1 VYRFPHKCASS
12 LFPAQQVQHD
22 IVLSAN
28 IKFKKI
34 QYNQNMDEIYARK
47 EKNLFLPGYIF
58 FTILLGGLGIYGFY
72 INWKANQPVL
82 AALSAILVTAHIGL
96 YWLNLR
102 QFHHPRWWVFY
113 YSAQTILIIVIATL
127 PYSGEASL
135 FGISFLGTATISITG
150 EILGLWGNTR
160 RAFLLGLFYLS
171 ILLVI
176 IFSKVEPDLILP
188 YLAQFLTTIGFIVI
202 LMVVFNLQIRERQ
215 KAEELAETLESA
227 NAKLAAYAARNEG
240 LTLQAERERMARE
253 LHDTLAQG
261 VAGLILQLEALKEH
275 QQQNRYPQAQSVL
288 EQAIARARSTLG
300 ESRAAIENLRN
311 DKVDFK
317 EAVEAMIAQT
327 KSVSKVDY
335 QLTLNLIE
343 NRPIPQNIQ
352 HHAERVLHEALT
364 NINKHAGAAQAQINI
379 EQKQSTLSLHITDDG
394 IGFDTNQPYAEGC
407 FGLQGLAERARL
419 THSQYMLT
427 STPGAGTTIEFIF
440 PLERESL

>member
-1 VYRFPHKCASS
+1 
-12 LFPAQQVQHD
+12 
-22 IVLSAN
+22 
-28 IKFKKI
+28 
-34 QYNQNMDEIYARK
+34 MDEVNARK
-47 EKNLFLPGYIF
+47 EKNIYLPFYIF
-58 FTILLGGLGIYGFY
+58 INIVLGGIGIYGFY

-82 AALSAILVTAHIGL
+82 AALSAILVAAHLGL

-113 YSAQTILIIVIATL
+113 YSAQTVLIVVIANL
-127 PYSGEASL
+127 PYSGEANL
-135 FGISFLGTATISITG
+135 FGISFLGSATIAITG
-150 EILGLWGNTR
+150 EVLGLWGNTR
-160 RAFLLGLFYLS
+160 RAFFLGLFYLS
-171 ILLVI
+171 ILLG
-176 IFSKVEPDLILP
+176 IFSTKVEPDLILP
-188 YLAQFLTTIGFIVI
+188 FLTQLLIIGGFTVI
-202 LMVVFNLQIRERQ
+202 LMVVFNLQIKERQ

-227 NAKLAAYAARNEG
+227 NAKLATYAARNES

-317 EAVEAMIAQT
+317 GVVEALVAQF
-327 KSVSKVDY
+327 KSVSEVDC
-335 QLTLNLIE
+335 QLTLQLNE
-343 NRPIPQNIQ
+343 NSPIPQNIQ
-352 HHAERVLHEALT
+352 HHAQRVLHEALA
-364 NINKHAGAAQAQINI
+364 NINKHAGLAQAQINI
-379 EQKQSTLSLHITDDG
+379 EQNQSTLSLHITDDG
-394 IGFDTNQPYAEGC
+394 TGFDTNQPYAQGC

-440 PLERESL
+440 PLEGETL

>member
-1 VYRFPHKCASS
+1 
-12 LFPAQQVQHD
+12 
-22 IVLSAN
+22 
-28 IKFKKI
+28 
-34 QYNQNMDEIYARK
+34 MDAVNARK
-47 EKNLFLPGYIF
+47 EKKFYLPFYIF
-58 FTILLGGLGIYGFY
+58 ITIVLGGIGIYGFY

-82 AALSAILVTAHIGL
+82 AALSAILVAAHLGL
-96 YWLNLR
+96 YWFNPR
-102 QFHHPRWWVFY
+102 QFHRLRWWVFY
-113 YSAQTILIIVIATL
+113 YSAQTVLIVVIANL

-135 FGISFLGTATISITG
+135 FGISFLGSATFAITG
-150 EILGLWGNTR
+150 EVLGLWGNTR

-171 ILLVI
+171 IFLG
-176 IFSKVEPDLILP
+176 IFSTKVEPDLILP
-188 YLAQFLTTIGFIVI
+188 YLTQFLIIGGFIVI
-202 LMVVFNLQIRERQ
+202 LMVVFNLQIEERK

-227 NAKLAAYAARNEG
+227 NAKLAAYAVRNEG
-240 LTLQAERERMARE
+240 LALQAERERMARE

-317 EAVEAMIAQT
+317 GVVESLVAQF
-327 KSVSKVDY
+327 KSVNEVDC
-335 QLTLNLIE
+335 QLTLQLNE
-343 NRPIPQNIQ
+343 NSPIPQNIQ
-352 HHAERVLHEALT
+352 HHAQRVLHEVLA

-379 EQKQSTLSLHITDDG
+379 EQNVSTLSLHITDDG
-394 IGFDTNQPYAEGC
+394 TGFDTNQPYAQGC

-440 PLERESL
+440 PLEGETL

>member
-1 VYRFPHKCASS
+1 
-12 LFPAQQVQHD
+12 
-22 IVLSAN
+22 
-28 IKFKKI
+28 
-34 QYNQNMDEIYARK
+34 MDEVNARK
-47 EKNLFLPGYIF
+47 EKNIYLPFYIF
-58 FTILLGGLGIYGFY
+58 INIVLGGIGIYGFY

-82 AALSAILVTAHIGL
+82 AALIAILVAAHLGL

-102 QFHHPRWWVFY
+102 QFHHLRWWVFY
-113 YSAQTILIIVIATL
+113 YSAQTVLIVVIANL
-127 PYSGEASL
+127 PYSGEANL
-135 FGISFLGTATISITG
+135 FGISFLGSATIAITG
-150 EILGLWGNTR
+150 EVLGLWGNTR
-160 RAFLLGLFYLS
+160 RAFFLGLFYLS
-171 ILLVI
+171 ILLG
-176 IFSKVEPDLILP
+176 IFSTKVEPDLILP
-188 YLAQFLTTIGFIVI
+188 YLTQLLIIGGFIVI
-202 LMVVFNLQIRERQ
+202 LMVVFNLQIKERQ

-227 NAKLAAYAARNEG
+227 NAKLATYAARNES

-317 EAVEAMIAQT
+317 GVVEALVAQF
-327 KSVSKVDY
+327 KSVSEVDC
-335 QLTLNLIE
+335 QLTLQLNE
-343 NRPIPQNIQ
+343 NSPIPQNIQ
-352 HHAERVLHEALT
+352 HHAQRVLHEALA
-364 NINKHAGAAQAQINI
+364 NINKHAGLAQAQINI
-379 EQKQSTLSLHITDDG
+379 EQNQSTLSLHITDDG
-394 IGFDTNQPYAEGC
+394 TGFDTNQPYAQGC

-440 PLERESL
+440 PLEGETL

>member
-1 VYRFPHKCASS
+1 
-12 LFPAQQVQHD
+12 
-22 IVLSAN
+22 
-28 IKFKKI
+28 
-34 QYNQNMDEIYARK
+34 MDEVNARK
-47 EKNLFLPGYIF
+47 EKNIYLPFYIF
-58 FTILLGGLGIYGFY
+58 ITIVLGGIGIYGFY

-82 AALSAILVTAHIGL
+82 AALSAILVAAHLGL

-102 QFHHPRWWVFY
+102 QFHHLRWWVFY
-113 YSAQTILIIVIATL
+113 YSAQTVLIVVIANL
-127 PYSGEASL
+127 PYSGEANL
-135 FGISFLGTATISITG
+135 FGISFLGSATIAITG
-150 EILGLWGNTR
+150 EVLGLWGNTR
-160 RAFLLGLFYLS
+160 RAFFLGLFYLS
-171 ILLVI
+171 ILLG
-176 IFSKVEPDLILP
+176 IFSTKVEPDLILP
-188 YLAQFLTTIGFIVI
+188 YLTQFLIIGGFIVI
-202 LMVVFNLQIRERQ
+202 LMVVFNLQIKERQ

-227 NAKLAAYAARNEG
+227 NAKLATYAARNES

-317 EAVEAMIAQT
+317 GVVEALVAQF
-327 KSVSKVDY
+327 KSVSEVDC
-335 QLTLNLIE
+335 QLTLQLNE
-343 NRPIPQNIQ
+343 NSPIPQNIQ
-352 HHAERVLHEALT
+352 HHAQRVLHEALA
-364 NINKHAGAAQAQINI
+364 NINKHAGLAQAQINI
-379 EQKQSTLSLHITDDG
+379 EQNQSTLSLHITDDG
-394 IGFDTNQPYAEGC
+394 TGFDTNQPYAQGC

-440 PLERESL
+440 PLEGETL

>member
-1 VYRFPHKCASS
+1 
-12 LFPAQQVQHD
+12 
-22 IVLSAN
+22 
-28 IKFKKI
+28 
-34 QYNQNMDEIYARK
+34 MDEVNARK
-47 EKNLFLPGYIF
+47 EKNIYLPFVIF
-58 FTILLGGLGIYGFY
+58 INIVLGGIGIYGFY
-72 INWKANQPVL
+72 ITWKANQPVL
-82 AALSAILVTAHIGL
+82 AALSAILVAAHLGL

-113 YSAQTILIIVIATL
+113 YSAQTVLIVVIANL

-135 FGISFLGTATISITG
+135 FGISFLGSATFAITG
-150 EILGLWGNTR
+150 EVLGLWGNTR

-171 ILLVI
+171 IFLG
-176 IFSKVEPDLILP
+176 IFSTKVEPDLILP
-188 YLAQFLTTIGFIVI
+188 YLTQFLIIGGFIVI
-202 LMVVFNLQIRERQ
+202 LMVVFNLQIEERQ

-240 LTLQAERERMARE
+240 LALQAERERMARE

-317 EAVEAMIAQT
+317 GVVESLVAQF
-327 KSVSKVDY
+327 KSVNEVDC
-335 QLTLNLIE
+335 QLTLQLNE
-343 NRPIPQNIQ
+343 NSPIPQNIQ
-352 HHAERVLHEALT
+352 HHAQRVLHEVLA

-379 EQKQSTLSLHITDDG
+379 EQNVSTLSLHITDDG
-394 IGFDTNQPYAEGC
+394 TGFDTDQPYAQGR

-440 PLERESL
+440 PLEGETL

>member
-1 VYRFPHKCASS
+1 MNEVFPS
-12 LFPAQQVQHD
+12 
-22 IVLSAN
+22 
-28 IKFKKI
+28 
-34 QYNQNMDEIYARK
+34 K
-47 EKNLFLPGYIF
+47 EKKRFLTGYIF
-58 FTILLGGLGIYGFY
+58 ITILLGGFGIFGFY

-82 AALSAILVTAHIGL
+82 AALSAVLVAAHLGL

-102 QFHHPRWWVFY
+102 QLHYPRWWIFY
-113 YSAQTILIIVIATL
+113 YTAQTILIVVITTL
-127 PYSGEASL
+127 PYRGEASY

-150 EILGLWGNTR
+150 EILGSWGNTR
-160 RAFLLGLFYLS
+160 RAFLMVLFYLS
-171 ILLVI
+171 ILLGIV
-176 IFSKVEPDLILP
+176 FTMLEPDRIFP
-188 YLAQFLTTIGFIVI
+188 YLGQFLTTEVFII
-202 LMVVFNLQIRERQ
+202 VFMSFYNQQIIERQ

-261 VAGLILQLEALKEH
+261 VAGLILQLEAIKEH
-275 QQQNRYPQAQSVL
+275 QQQNRYPQAQTMLS
-288 EQAIARARSTLG
+288 QAITRARNTLG

-311 DKVDFK
+311 DKGDFK
-317 EAVEAMIAQT
+317 KAVEAMIAQI

-343 NRPIPQNIQ
+343 NTPIPQNIQ
-352 HHAERVLHEALT
+352 HHAERVLHEALI
-364 NINKHAGAAQAQINI
+364 NINKHAGAAQAQISI
-379 EQKQSTLSLHITDDG
+379 DQKQSTLSLHITDDG
-394 IGFDTNQPYAEGC
+394 SGFDTDRPYAEGC

-440 PLERESL
+440 PLKRETL

>member
-1 VYRFPHKCASS
+1 
-12 LFPAQQVQHD
+12 
-22 IVLSAN
+22 
-28 IKFKKI
+28 
-34 QYNQNMDEIYARK
+34 MDEVNARK
-47 EKNLFLPGYIF
+47 EKNIYLPFYIF
-58 FTILLGGLGIYGFY
+58 INIVLGGIGIYGFY

-82 AALSAILVTAHIGL
+82 AALSAILVAAHLGL

-113 YSAQTILIIVIATL
+113 YSAQTVLIVVIANL
-127 PYSGEASL
+127 PYSGEANL
-135 FGISFLGTATISITG
+135 FGISFLGSATISITG
-150 EILGLWGNTR
+150 EVLGLWGNTR
-160 RAFLLGLFYLS
+160 RAFFLGLFYLS
-171 ILLVI
+171 ILLG
-176 IFSKVEPDLILP
+176 IFSTKVEPDLILP
-188 YLAQFLTTIGFIVI
+188 FLTQLLIIGGFTVI
-202 LMVVFNLQIRERQ
+202 LMVVFNLQIKERQ

-227 NAKLAAYAARNEG
+227 NAKLATYAARNEL

-317 EAVEAMIAQT
+317 GVVEALVAQF
-327 KSVSKVDY
+327 KSVSEVDC
-335 QLTLNLIE
+335 QLTLQLNE
-343 NRPIPQNIQ
+343 NSPIPQNIQ
-352 HHAERVLHEALT
+352 HHAQRVLHEALA
-364 NINKHAGAAQAQINI
+364 NINKHAGLAQAQINI
-379 EQKQSTLSLHITDDG
+379 EQNQSTLSLHITDDG
-394 IGFDTNQPYAEGC
+394 TGFDTNQPYAQGC

-440 PLERESL
+440 PLEGETL

>member
-1 VYRFPHKCASS
+1 
-12 LFPAQQVQHD
+12 
-22 IVLSAN
+22 
-28 IKFKKI
+28 
-34 QYNQNMDEIYARK
+34 MDEVNARK
-47 EKNLFLPGYIF
+47 EKNIYLPFYIF
-58 FTILLGGLGIYGFY
+58 ITIVLGGIGIYGFY

-82 AALSAILVTAHIGL
+82 AALSAILVAAHLGL

-102 QFHHPRWWVFY
+102 QFHHLRWWVFY
-113 YSAQTILIIVIATL
+113 YSAQTVLIVVIANL
-127 PYSGEASL
+127 PYSGEANL
-135 FGISFLGTATISITG
+135 FGISFLGSATIAITG
-150 EILGLWGNTR
+150 EVLGLWGNTR
-160 RAFLLGLFYLS
+160 RAFFLVLFYLS
-171 ILLVI
+171 ILLG
-176 IFSKVEPDLILP
+176 IFSTKVEPDLILP
-188 YLAQFLTTIGFIVI
+188 YLTQFLIIGGFIVI
-202 LMVVFNLQIRERQ
+202 LMVVFNLQIKERQ

-227 NAKLAAYAARNEG
+227 NAKLATYAARNES

-317 EAVEAMIAQT
+317 GVVEALVAQF
-327 KSVSKVDY
+327 KSVSEVDC
-335 QLTLNLIE
+335 QLTLQLNE
-343 NRPIPQNIQ
+343 NSPIPQNIQ
-352 HHAERVLHEALT
+352 HHAQRVLHEALA
-364 NINKHAGAAQAQINI
+364 NINKHAGLAQAQINI
-379 EQKQSTLSLHITDDG
+379 EQNQSTLSLHITDDG
-394 IGFDTNQPYAEGC
+394 TGFDTNQPYAQGC

-440 PLERESL
+440 PLEGETL

>member
-1 VYRFPHKCASS
+1 
-12 LFPAQQVQHD
+12 
-22 IVLSAN
+22 
-28 IKFKKI
+28 
-34 QYNQNMDEIYARK
+34 MDEVNARK
-47 EKNLFLPGYIF
+47 EKNIYLPFYIF
-58 FTILLGGLGIYGFY
+58 INIVLGGIGIYGFY

-82 AALSAILVTAHIGL
+82 AALSAILVAAHLGL

-102 QFHHPRWWVFY
+102 QFHHLRWWVFY
-113 YSAQTILIIVIATL
+113 YSAQTVLIVVIANL
-127 PYSGEASL
+127 PYSGEANL
-135 FGISFLGTATISITG
+135 FGISFLGSATIAITG
-150 EILGLWGNTR
+150 EVLGLWGNTR
-160 RAFLLGLFYLS
+160 RAFFLGLFYLS
-171 ILLVI
+171 ILLG
-176 IFSKVEPDLILP
+176 IFSTKVEPDLILP
-188 YLAQFLTTIGFIVI
+188 YLTQLLIIGGFTVI
-202 LMVVFNLQIRERQ
+202 LMVVFNLQIKERQ

-227 NAKLAAYAARNEG
+227 NAKLATYAARNES

-317 EAVEAMIAQT
+317 GVVEALVAQF
-327 KSVSKVDY
+327 KSVSEVDC
-335 QLTLNLIE
+335 QLTLQLNE
-343 NRPIPQNIQ
+343 NSPIPQNIQ
-352 HHAERVLHEALT
+352 HHAQRVLHEALA
-364 NINKHAGAAQAQINI
+364 NINKHAGLAQAQINI
-379 EQKQSTLSLHITDDG
+379 EQNQSTLSLHITDDG
-394 IGFDTNQPYAEGC
+394 TGFDTNQPYAQGC

-440 PLERESL
+440 PLEGETL

>member
-1 VYRFPHKCASS
+1 
-12 LFPAQQVQHD
+12 
-22 IVLSAN
+22 
-28 IKFKKI
+28 
-34 QYNQNMDEIYARK
+34 MDEVNARK
-47 EKNLFLPGYIF
+47 EKNIYLPFYIF
-58 FTILLGGLGIYGFY
+58 ITIVLGGIGIYGFY

-82 AALSAILVTAHIGL
+82 AALIAILVAAHLGL

-102 QFHHPRWWVFY
+102 QFHHLRWWVFY
-113 YSAQTILIIVIATL
+113 YSAQTVLIVVIANL
-127 PYSGEASL
+127 PYSGEANL
-135 FGISFLGTATISITG
+135 FGISFLGSATIAITG
-150 EILGLWGNTR
+150 EVLGLWGNTR
-160 RAFLLGLFYLS
+160 RAFFLGLFYLS
-171 ILLVI
+171 ILLG
-176 IFSKVEPDLILP
+176 IFSTKVEPDLILP
-188 YLAQFLTTIGFIVI
+188 YLTQLLIIGGFTVI
-202 LMVVFNLQIRERQ
+202 LMVVFNLQIKERQ

-227 NAKLAAYAARNEG
+227 NAKLATYAARNES

-317 EAVEAMIAQT
+317 GVVEALVAQF
-327 KSVSKVDY
+327 KSVSEVDC
-335 QLTLNLIE
+335 QLTLQLNE
-343 NRPIPQNIQ
+343 NSPIPQNIQ
-352 HHAERVLHEALT
+352 HHAQRVLHEALA
-364 NINKHAGAAQAQINI
+364 NINKHAGLAQAQINI
-379 EQKQSTLSLHITDDG
+379 EQNQSTLSLHITDDG
-394 IGFDTNQPYAEGC
+394 TGFDTNQPYAQGC

-440 PLERESL
+440 PLEGETL

>member
-1 VYRFPHKCASS
+1 
-12 LFPAQQVQHD
+12 
-22 IVLSAN
+22 
-28 IKFKKI
+28 
-34 QYNQNMDEIYARK
+34 MDEVNARK
-47 EKNLFLPGYIF
+47 EKNIYLPFYIF
-58 FTILLGGLGIYGFY
+58 INIVLGGIGIYGFY

-82 AALSAILVTAHIGL
+82 AALSAILVAAHLGL

-102 QFHHPRWWVFY
+102 QFHHLRWWVFY
-113 YSAQTILIIVIATL
+113 YSAQTVLIVVIANL
-127 PYSGEASL
+127 PYSGEANL
-135 FGISFLGTATISITG
+135 FGISFLGSATIAITG
-150 EILGLWGNTR
+150 EVLGLWGNTR
-160 RAFLLGLFYLS
+160 RAFFLGLFYLS
-171 ILLVI
+171 ILLG
-176 IFSKVEPDLILP
+176 IFSTKVEPDLILP
-188 YLAQFLTTIGFIVI
+188 YLTQLLIIGGFIVI
-202 LMVVFNLQIRERQ
+202 LMVVFNLQIKERQ

-227 NAKLAAYAARNEG
+227 NAKLATYAARNES

-317 EAVEAMIAQT
+317 GVVEALVAQF
-327 KSVSKVDY
+327 KSVSEVDC
-335 QLTLNLIE
+335 QLTLQLNE
-343 NRPIPQNIQ
+343 NSPIPQNIQ
-352 HHAERVLHEALT
+352 HHAQRVLHEALA
-364 NINKHAGAAQAQINI
+364 NINKHAGLAQAQINI
-379 EQKQSTLSLHITDDG
+379 EQNQSTLSLHITDDG
-394 IGFDTNQPYAEGC
+394 TGFDTNQPYAQGC

-440 PLERESL
+440 PLEGETL